1 MLRLFRGPKI
11 KRIAQGNP
19 LKFFTRG
26 NSAND
31 SEKYRPASLGA
42 NAERRVY
49 LCLTVIY
56 YQTFRR
62 LSNDFTELF
71 EKRERIF
78 ADRAQKADLAPHARS
93 AFCFSVKKLFWN
105 RSLLLRARRNPL
117 SASRRYPPLR
127 GEIGR
132 AHD

>member
-49 LCLTVIY
+49 LCLTIIY

-71 EKRERIF
+71 EKRKRNFVKERKKRTLRRTRDPLF
-78 ADRAQKADLAPHARS
+78 AFRSKNFFGIVLFFYEREEIRFRHRADI
-93 AFCFSVKKLFWN
+93 
-105 RSLLLRARRNPL
+105 PL
-117 SASRRYPPLR
+117 SA
-127 GEIGR
+127 
-132 AHD
+132 AAN